1 VILGHILLSGQCGC
15 ASSALK
21 IERLLCLTLCW
32 QTVDEFVEIMS
43 NLNLPYP
50 KKIDQA
56 LPRNLVCGI
65 TD

>member
-1 VILGHILLSGQCGC
+1 MTV
-15 ASSALK
+15 
-21 IERLLCLTLCW
+21 CW